1 MVHRREHG
9 NDNVAVR
16 EGEDGNFGARQEL
29 LDEDAAAARAEDV
42 IDHHVLDGGFRLSK
56 VLRNDDAFPER
67 QPVCL
72 NDGGIGR
79 VLQICDGCLG
89 LGERFALCRGDA
101 VFFHEFLGKDLA
113 AFDDGGVFGGAE
125 AGDAR
130 RFQRID
136 AAQNERIVGRDDG
149 EVHIPLTGEA
159 DNAFDVRRLD
169 GEAFR
174 VLRDAPVAGQ
184 GVNFARAPALIE
196 RFDDGVLSAA
206 ASYD

>member
-1 MVHRREHG
+1 MV
-9 NDNVAVR
+9 
-16 EGEDGNFGARQEL
+16 
-29 LDEDAAAARAEDV
+29 
-42 IDHHVLDGGFRLSK
+42 DHHIFDGRLRLFKS
-56 VLRNDDAFPER
+56 LGDDDALAER
-67 QPVCL
+67 QPVRL
-72 NDGGIGR
+72 DDGGIGR

-113 AFDDGGVFGGAE
+113 ALDDGGVLGGAE

-149 EVHIPLTGEA
+149 EVHLLLTGDA
-159 DNAFDVRRLD
+159 DDAFDVRRLD
-169 GEAFR
+169 GDALR

-184 GVNFARAPALIE
+184 GVDFARAPALTE